1 MAYNYDYKSP
11 EDTITLE
18 EYIDCKS
25 DYDMSYHNTS
35 FVDKYDGK
43 EYDVYN
49 ITSDYIDELRSDE
62 YSVLITLTE
71 AQYSKYK
78 YRPKL
83 LCFDLYGSTELHF
96 IILLINDMYSCKQFT
111 KRKIRLPSV
120 VMMENLTTQL
130 LNASKQIMDEYKK
143 NFI

>member
-1 MAYNYDYKSP
+1 MGYNYDYRAP

-25 DYDMSYHNTS
+25 DYNMSYHNTS
-35 FVDKYDGK
+35 FIDKYDSR

-49 ITSDYIDELRSDE
+49 ITSDYIDELRSDT
-62 YSVLITLTE
+62 YSVEIGLNE
-71 AQYSKYK
+71 EQYAKYK

-96 IILLINDMYSCKQFT
+96 LILIINDMYSSKQFT
-111 KRKIRLPSV
+111 KRKLRLPNV
-120 VMMENLTTQL
+120 TMMENLTTQL
-130 LNASKQIMDEYKK
+130 LNASKQIMDEYRK